1 MLSKI
6 ISIVLLKQEN
16 NSGSKLTYHIY
27 LSSKMEYCNKILITL
42 IFRNKRA
49 FWLEP
54 SPGWMHYETYVHFY
68 YFTLFLKMLLLSLFK
83 KCKLS
88 FNIHSNFKLHKFL
101 IFVIFFSKNILNFF
115 FKKWSYRNQVFKKK
129 KQPPPP
135 LKKNKHQKQ
144 TNNMKTPK
152 KPLLYKRLLAP
163 MI

>member
-49 FWLEP
+49 FRLEP

-101 IFVIFFSKNILNFF
+101 IFVIFFYNCNSKNILIFF
-115 FKKWSYRNQVFKKK
+115 FKSGVIGTRY
-129 KQPPPP
+129 
-135 LKKNKHQKQ
+135 LKK
-144 TNNMKTPK
+144 TTTPS
-152 KPLLYKRLLAP
+152 PP
-163 MI
+163 